1 MGKMSLKSNA
11 ILNTV
16 KTVVGLIFPLITF
29 PYISRVLQVESIG
42 IYNFSSSVISYFL
55 LIAGLGV
62 AVYGVREGARYRDD
76 KEKISGFISE
86 VFTINMWST
95 IFSYICLII
104 TVVCV
109 SKLHEYSLAIGI
121 LSLEIFFTTIGVSWV
136 CNIFEDF
143 LFITIQSISVQVIS
157 LLLTLLFV
165 KSPDDIY
172 IYIAIV
178 AFSKMISGIVSFV
191 YVQAKCCHFRWLI
204 SCDLRKHIKPIM
216 IIFSTSIAMTVYVSS
231 DMTMLG
237 FMTNDYQVGLYSTAV
252 KIYTIVKNILAA
264 ALVVLVPRFSIFF
277 ENKDEKANTLFTNAF
292 NAMVVIVFPAVAGLA
307 LTSQDVVRLIGGE
320 KYLGGVASLQL
331 LCLAIAFSLF
341 ATLYTQC
348 ILIPLK
354 KEKMVFIATLISAI
368 VNFSLNFVFIPWL
381 GINGAAITTI
391 IAEVLVC
398 AIAVICSRGC
408 VKLGKCIRNFVSV
421 VVGCVLFVLA
431 GIFIKNSISIY
442 YIRLPVTVIL
452 SCIIYLLVLIVTKN
466 EFLYS
471 VLSRM
476 KRK

>member
-29 PYISRVLQVESIG
+29 PYISRILQVESIG
-42 IYNFSSSVISYFL
+42 VYNFSSSIISYFL

-62 AVYGVREGARYRDD
+62 AVYGVREGSRYRED
-76 KEKISGFISE
+76 KEKISRFVSE

-95 IFSYICLII
+95 IFSYICLLI
-104 TVVCV
+104 TVFCV
-109 SKLHEYSLAIGI
+109 SKLHDYSLAIGI

-157 LLLTLLFV
+157 LLLTLIFV
-165 KSPDDIY
+165 KNPNDIY

-178 AFSKMISGIVSFV
+178 AFSKIISGIVSFL
-191 YVQAKCCHFRWLI
+191 YVQAKCCRFKWVI
-204 SCDLRKHIKPIM
+204 SCDLKKHIKPIM

-252 KIYTIVKNILAA
+252 KIYTIVKNVLAA

-277 ENKDEKANTLFTNAF
+277 ENKDEKANDLFTNAF
-292 NAMVVIVFPAVAGLA
+292 NSMVVIVFPAVVGLA
-307 LTSQDVVRLIGGE
+307 LTSKDVVRLIGGE
-320 KYLGGVASLQL
+320 KYLGGVESLQL

-354 KEKMVFIATLISAI
+354 KEKLVFIATLLSAI
-368 VNFSLNFVFIPWL
+368 VNFSLNLVFIPWL

-391 IAEVLVC
+391 IAEILVC
-398 AIAVICSRGC
+398 MIAVICSKNYI
-408 VKLGKCIRNFVSV
+408 KLGKCSKNFISV
-421 VVGCVLFVLA
+421 TIGCVLFFLV
-431 GIFIKNSISIY
+431 GMCIKNSITIY
-442 YIRLPVTVIL
+442 YIRLPVTVAV
-452 SCIIYLLVLIVTKN
+452 SCIIYLIVLILTKN

-471 VLSRM
+471 ALNKM